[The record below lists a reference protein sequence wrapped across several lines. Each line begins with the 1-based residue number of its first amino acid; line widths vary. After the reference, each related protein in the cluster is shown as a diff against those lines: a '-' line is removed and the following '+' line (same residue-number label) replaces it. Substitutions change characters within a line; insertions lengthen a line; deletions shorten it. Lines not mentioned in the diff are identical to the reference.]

1 MALDTCVCESRG
13 VGAHM
18 QCTGTAVA
26 LCLTAVV
33 GVVTGWGRKRM
44 EDRSLEL
51 LLGRLP
57 VRVCGW

>member
-1 MALDTCVCESRG
+1 
-13 VGAHM
+13 M